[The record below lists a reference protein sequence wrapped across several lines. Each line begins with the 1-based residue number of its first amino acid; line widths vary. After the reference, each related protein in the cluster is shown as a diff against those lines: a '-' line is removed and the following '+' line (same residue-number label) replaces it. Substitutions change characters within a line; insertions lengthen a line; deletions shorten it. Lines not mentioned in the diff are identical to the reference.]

1 MQVRLRR
8 DSGASPE
15 EGLPMRENITRISRR
30 SFLKVSGATASGLLI
45 PPSALAQKSGTRTLQ
60 VWSCGG
66 LTEAFVPAD
75 KEFEKMTGVKI
86 SYTGAFAAALGKS
99 LLGSAKT
106 EVFAPR
112 VIALSKELK
121 DEGKMLWYKPLCFT
135 RYVIAVPK
143 GNAAGVT
150 SVEDMAK
157 PGIRVVLS
165 FGASTP
171 GGEGTK
177 VLMKKAGVLEGVQ
190 ENAVLNG
197 DCVQRSTRM
206 LVNGKADAGI
216 VEQRI
221 TCLPEFRGKLDML
234 PIDEKYFPPPP
245 MTFTIGMMKW
255 AENPE
260 VAKKYIDFILSS
272 EGQKYFENAGFIPAI
287 SDEGRRLSKK
297 YGV

>member
-1 MQVRLRR
+1 MK
-8 DSGASPE
+8 
-15 EGLPMRENITRISRR
+15 ENIKSISRR
-30 SFLKVSGATASGLLI
+30 SFLKASGATASGLFI
-45 PPSALAQKSGTRTLQ
+45 PSSALAQKSGTRTLQ

-66 LTEAFVPAD
+66 LAEAFVPAD
-75 KEFEKMTGVKI
+75 KEFEQKTNVRI

-112 VIALSKELK
+112 VIALSKKLK

-143 GNAAGVT
+143 GNPAGVT
-150 SVEDMAK
+150 ALKDMAK
-157 PGIRVVLS
+157 SGTRVVLS

-171 GGEGTK
+171 GGEVTK

-190 ENAVLNG
+190 ENTVFNG
-197 DCVQRSTRM
+197 DCVQRCTKM

-221 TCLPEFRGKLDML
+221 TCLPEFRGKLDMI

-260 VAKKYIDFILSS
+260 VAKEYIDFILSS

-287 SDEGRRLSKK
+287 SNEGRRLSKK